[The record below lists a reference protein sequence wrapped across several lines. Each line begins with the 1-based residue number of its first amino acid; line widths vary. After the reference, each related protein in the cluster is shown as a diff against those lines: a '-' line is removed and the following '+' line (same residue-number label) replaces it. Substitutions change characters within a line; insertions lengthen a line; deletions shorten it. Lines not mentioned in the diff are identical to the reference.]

1 MACHSLSTKV
11 RARRPV
17 SARCRASCCASPVDG
32 RARCCGRW
40 SRARLARVP
49 ASTRPRAA
57 LATGFCY
64 WRGAAMSAVMA
75 RQTRLCASPDFR
87 ACCRSA
93 RSHAYSWESRLSRS
107 VVRARPNLLSFSRG
121 TVGCVLAAANV
132 LCMFSRHGCFGTGP
146 RAPHPAR
153 TPWLL
158 RILRASR
165 GKTAKVRRA
174 CLVNLR
180 FCFRCRVSP

>member
-1 MACHSLSTKV
+1 MSFSVDESMRAASGFCALACVLLRLARGRS
-11 RARRPV
+11 RALM
-17 SARCRASCCASPVDG
+17 
-32 RARCCGRW
+32 W
-40 SRARLARVP
+40 SMVARARLARVP

-64 WRGAAMSAVMA
+64 WRSAAMSAAMA

-87 ACCRSA
+87 ARCRSA
-93 RSHAYSWESRLSRS
+93 HSHAFSWASRVGRS
-107 VVRARPNLLSFSRG
+107 VVRARPNLLAFSG
-121 TVGCVLAAANV
+121 GNVGCVLDAANV
-132 LCMFSRHGCFGTGP
+132 LCMFSRHGCFGTRP
-146 RAPHPAR
+146 RAPRPAR
-153 TPWLL
+153 TPWRL

-180 FCFRCRVSP
+180 FCFR